1 MQHNTKQLHDQ
12 IDHFN
17 RTGTQKKAA
26 IYARVSTLEQA
37 EEGYSIDEQVRVLR
51 DLCEREGYV
60 VHKEYV
66 DRGKSGKNIKGRPA
80 LQQLLHDAK
89 SKDFDLVLVWK
100 VNRFSRKTKDLLNI
114 VEELEKR
121 NIDFR
126 SYTERYE
133 TETPAGKMQFRM
145 LAVIAEFER
154 DNIAQNVK
162 MGMLARAKEGSWNGG
177 QVLGYDVVSVPGEN
191 RKRKLSKLVV
201 NPTEAQTV
209 RKIFNL
215 YVEGNGYKFIANK
228 LNKEGHRTKKNKD
241 FSINGVKTILCNP
254 IYAGFIR
261 YNVRRDWNE
270 KRRNNINPHP
280 VIEKGQHEAII
291 TDEVWEKAKSIMA
304 NRSGKPNRIHDGEF
318 PLTGIMKCPACGA
331 GMVIG
336 RTTNTLKDGTKRV
349 LEYYVCG
356 AWKNKGSAVCRSNG
370 VRTDYADKHVLQKL
384 STIATNEVLIEQI
397 VKRINNKKEIN
408 SSPIQHEYETLKKA
422 LEANQQK
429 KEKVLGLY
437 EDDLIQKEDLV
448 QRLSTLNEE
457 KEHLEERLSP
467 IELQMGQ
474 GGTQHINFSMVK
486 QVMQNFKAAYKESL
500 TREQRKRLMHL
511 LVRQININEERQIES
526 IQVQLNKDV
535 AKHLTFKGGEDS
547 SVTDEFSPPFSIL
560 INL

>member
-370 VRTDYADKHVLQKL
+370 VRTDYADKYVLQKL

-535 AKHLTFKGGEDS
+535 AKHFTFKGGEDS

>member
-1 MQHNTKQLHDQ
+1 MQHNTRQPHDQ
-12 IDHFN
+12 IDHFI

-80 LQQLLHDAK
+80 LQELLHDAK

-191 RKRKLSKLVV
+191 RKRKLSKLVI

-228 LNKEGHRTKKNKD
+228 LNKEGHRTKKNKN

-336 RTTNTLKDGTKRV
+336 RTTNTLKDGTKKV

-408 SSPIQHEYETLKKA
+408 SSPLQHEYETLKKA
-422 LEANQQK
+422 LEANHQK

-467 IELQMGQ
+467 IELQIGQ
-474 GGTQHINFSMVK
+474 GCTQLINFSMVK
-486 QVMQNFKAAYKESL
+486 QVMQNFKSAYQESL

-511 LVRQININEERQIES
+511 LIRQITINENRKIDTIQI
-526 IQVQLNKDV
+526 QLNKEV
-535 AKHLTFKGGEDS
+535 AKHFTFKGGEDS
-547 SVTDEFSPPFSIL
+547 SITDEFSPPFSIL

>member
-1 MQHNTKQLHDQ
+1 MQHNTKQLHNQ

-80 LQQLLHDAK
+80 LQELLHDAK

-336 RTTNTLKDGTKRV
+336 RTTNTLKDGTKKV

-422 LEANQQK
+422 LEANHQK

-457 KEHLEERLSP
+457 KEHLEERLTP

-500 TREQRKRLMHL
+500 TREQRKRLIHL
-511 LVRQININEERQIES
+511 LIRQININEERQIES
-526 IQVQLNKDV
+526 IQVQLNKEV
-535 AKHLTFKGGEDS
+535 AKHFTYKGGEDS

-560 INL
+560 IDL

>member
-1 MQHNTKQLHDQ
+1 MPHNTRQLQDQ
-12 IDHFN
+12 IDHFI

-80 LQQLLHDAK
+80 LQQLLRDAK

-177 QVLGYDVVSVPGEN
+177 QVLGYDVVGVPGEN
-191 RKRKLSKLVV
+191 RKRKLSKLVI

-215 YVEGNGYKFIANK
+215 YIEGNGYKSIANK

-254 IYAGFIR
+254 LYAGFIR

-280 VIEKGQHEAII
+280 VIEKGLHEAII

-304 NRSGKPNRIHDGEF
+304 NRSSKPNRIHDGEF
-318 PLTGIMKCPACGA
+318 PLTGIMRCPACGA

-336 RTTNTLKDGTKRV
+336 RTTNTLKDGTKKV

-370 VRTDYADKHVLQKL
+370 VRTDYADKHVLEKL

-397 VKRINNKKEIN
+397 VKRINNKKERD
-408 SSPIQHEYETLKKA
+408 SSPLQHEYETLKKA
-422 LEANQQK
+422 LEANHQR

-474 GGTQHINFSMVK
+474 GGTQHINFSLVK

-511 LVRQININEERQIES
+511 LIRQININEERQIES
-526 IQVQLNKDV
+526 IQVQLNKEV
-535 AKHLTFKGGEDS
+535 AKHFTFKGGEDS

-560 INL
+560 IDL

>member
-1 MQHNTKQLHDQ
+1 MQHNIKQLHDQ

-80 LQQLLHDAK
+80 LQELLHDAK

-228 LNKEGHRTKKNKD
+228 LNKEGHRTKKNKN

-336 RTTNTLKDGTKRV
+336 RTTNTLKDGTKKV

-408 SSPIQHEYETLKKA
+408 SSPLQHEYETLKKA
-422 LEANQQK
+422 LEANHQK

-467 IELQMGQ
+467 IELQIGQ
-474 GGTQHINFSMVK
+474 GCTQLINFSMVK
-486 QVMQNFKAAYKESL
+486 QVMQNFKSAYQESL

-511 LVRQININEERQIES
+511 LIRQITINENRKIDTIQI
-526 IQVQLNKDV
+526 QLNKEV
-535 AKHLTFKGGEDS
+535 AKHFTFKGGEDS
-547 SVTDEFSPPFSIL
+547 SITDEFSPPFSIL